1 MRRREKL
8 LPNHMQSGNCFV
20 RTDMLEFING
30 VIPHAGLPAQRSGQ
44 PGRRKLY
51 RIHKGFSP
59 FRHAFPTVSE
69 IDIHYKSEYNK
80 LVS

>member
-8 LPNHMQSGNCFV
+8 LPNHMQSDNCFV

-44 PGRRKLY
+44 PRPQET
-51 RIHKGFSP
+51 I
-59 FRHAFPTVSE
+59 
-69 IDIHYKSEYNK
+69 
-80 LVS
+80 

>member
-8 LPNHMQSGNCFV
+8 LPNHMQSGDCFV

-44 PGRRKLY
+44 PRPQET
-51 RIHKGFSP
+51 I
-59 FRHAFPTVSE
+59 
-69 IDIHYKSEYNK
+69 
-80 LVS
+80 